1 LQRPDGEELARSVS
15 HEPDFAAC
23 RALSFDCY
31 GTLIDWETG
40 ILQALQPWAAQHA
53 VDRPADEL
61 LAAFGRHESEIEAEH
76 PTMRYPDVLAM
87 VLSRLAG
94 TFGETA
100 TDAECTDFGASVGSW
115 PAFADTAEALRRL
128 SKRFALIIVSNV
140 DDVSFAASARRLGVG
155 FAAVVTAEQV
165 GSYKPNLGHFIELH
179 HRLDGLGVGRR
190 ELIHVAQSLF
200 SRSRTGAVHWTAVG
214 VDRPPRSAAWIR
226 RHPTRRR
233 RRRTPLRLD
242 EVIRRRRRHFE
253 PMSSSNTVVAG

>member
-200 SRSRTGAVHWTAVG
+200 HDHAPAQSIGLPSVWIDRRGARPGSGATPPVDVVVEHRYDSMKSFADAVDTSSR
-214 VDRPPRSAAWIR
+214 
-226 RHPTRRR
+226 
-233 RRRTPLRLD
+233 
-242 EVIRRRRRHFE
+242 
-253 PMSSSNTVVAG
+253 